1 MSEQILEQN
10 PYPYLDLLE
19 RKLDS
24 KQRAVCCRTGNT
36 IVAAGAG
43 SGKTQ
48 VLATRFAW
56 LVMSQGIKASQIL
69 TLTFTKKAAGEMYE
83 RIYKTLLFF
92 AENPQTPALEKKRA
106 QTALEE
112 FSETHIQTLD
122 SYCNSI
128 VKQAANRYGIRPD
141 FTAGAGDALED
152 IKKLALP
159 YVFSNRE
166 RLCVQQYADAG
177 KLEDFAY
184 NILAEAV
191 NQYTTLA
198 DPPDYFSS
206 TLNDQK
212 TVLVNNW
219 NGLICASPDGE
230 IPEDTTALK
239 TLIARMVPAYK
250 AAAEVS
256 PGIAFIIKS
265 QKFIEVCRAARLKEV
280 QAIEDIYEQ
289 LPVIKDIS
297 DQLKKIKLP
306 GNVKPAVDEYKECI
320 KLLRDSFV
328 VIDSLCKY
336 INQIDDTT
344 DLYSMFDE
352 FTALV
357 NESKRRTGNL
367 TFADISELAL
377 KILNEQEDIR
387 LTEQAAYEKIM
398 IDEFQDNNSKNK
410 ELLFLLNV
418 VPEALNVVPEALE
431 GPQFGQKLFFVG
443 DEKQS
448 IYKFRG
454 ADVSVFNNLKYELGD
469 DAFLQMNYNYRSS
482 NGLLAIFNHVFGDH
496 NLIFDN
502 TTTRKFEAKYLV
514 PAVQYDPEKRREVPE
529 EELDDKIRK
538 LLTIELLDTTSLDK
552 DIHFNTKDQLA
563 IEIAQ
568 TIAHIRTES
577 VKDHVPIP
585 YSSFAVLDRG
595 RTDRR
600 YLIKWFNVF
609 NIPYTLDMNT
619 SIFSDGPIND
629 IYNFIQLCVYPQ
641 DKISKAGY
649 LASPFANLSEQ
660 SVEAVLAGED
670 PQQWTDEGEKEKYNR
685 AWNFYETQRILTLSR
700 PLTKTLEVLWNDC
713 GYRYETMLS
722 YRKSL
727 YAEQFDMLFEL
738 ARQTDQNDKGIAWFA
753 DQLSQIKDKEIS
765 SFGDDVEIN
774 IDEITYPIEKG
785 DAVNI
790 MTIHKSKGLQ
800 FEFVFVYGCTD
811 VSKRSKDSQF
821 YFDKENGLT
830 IKPVDG
836 SKNFFYLRQE
846 QRAMQEELA
855 EFRRLIYVAITRAQL
870 SVHIVGS
877 WKEAETDADTRQDS
891 FHLIENM
898 VRFYCTPDSQ
908 FKRPFAFHKIEP
920 VTREEMKE
928 LLYATNSQDS
938 EKTTLDL
945 ARQLY
950 QGEPAVKYEWP
961 VSNRKT
967 PSSLEKD
974 YVPEAAQDGDTG
986 STLDGTT
993 DILQG
998 VDFSAADFGTLVH
1011 AFLEAQAKG
1020 IPCDKFEPEPKL
1032 LKNLGESPEKLES
1045 ILQEC
1050 RSMCQNFAAS
1060 ELGQQLENC
1069 KSAGSFYRA
1078 EWAFRMFLD
1087 GYIFTGSIDLIF
1099 QNADGTYTIVDYKSD
1114 KEIDSEKY
1122 RGQQDCYK
1130 KAASRMLNVSEDKIS
1145 CWLYFLRHHLFSK
1158 I

>member
-1 MSEQILEQN
+1 MSEQIIDTDQ
-10 PYPYLDLLE
+10 YAYLDLLE
-19 RKLDS
+19 KKLDS
-24 KQRAVCCRTGNT
+24 KQKAVCCRQGNT

-56 LVMSQGIKASQIL
+56 LVMSVGIRASQIL

-83 RIYKTLLFF
+83 RIYGTLLFF
-92 AENPQTPALEKKRA
+92 AENPETPPLEKKRA
-106 QTALEE
+106 REALEE
-112 FSETHIQTLD
+112 FSEAHIQTLD

-128 VKQAANRYGIRPD
+128 VKQAVNRYGIRPD
-141 FTAGAGDALED
+141 FTAGASDAFED

-166 RLCVQQYADAG
+166 RACVQQYADAG

-184 NILAEAV
+184 DILAKAV
-191 NQYTTLA
+191 SEYTTLA
-198 DPPDYFSS
+198 DPPDYFCSK
-206 TLNDQK
+206 LEDQK
-212 TVLVNNW
+212 KVLIASW
-219 NGLICASPDGE
+219 NGLICALPDGE
-230 IPEDTTALK
+230 VPDDTTPLK
-239 TLIARMVPAYK
+239 TLIAQLIPAY
-250 AAAEVS
+250 ARAHEVS
-256 PGIAFIIKS
+256 PGTVFINS
-265 QKFIEVCRAARLKEV
+265 LREPVEYFNSMVLRQV
-280 QAIEDIYEQ
+280 QDINGIIEQ
-289 LPVIKDIS
+289 LGVINGAAD
-297 DQLKKIKLP
+297 LVNKIKLP
-306 GNVKPAVDEYKECI
+306 GGKVKPEVEELKDYI
-320 KLLRDSFV
+320 RLLRQTFEVINSFCTYVGQLDS
-328 VIDSLCKY
+328 
-336 INQIDDTT
+336 TA
-344 DLYSMFDE
+344 DLYSMFDD

-357 NESKRRTGNL
+357 NESKRSTGNL

-387 LTEQAAYEKIM
+387 LAEQAAYEKIM

-410 ELLFLLNV
+410 DLLFILNKIPG
-418 VPEALNVVPEALE
+418 VPEPVE
-431 GPQFGQKLFFVG
+431 GQKLFFVG

-454 ADVSVFNNLKYELGD
+454 ADVSVFNNLKTELGP
-469 DAFLQMNYNYRSS
+469 DALMQMNYNYRSA
-482 NGLLAIFNHVFGDH
+482 NELLTIFNRIFGEN
-496 NLIFDN
+496 NLLFDN
-502 TTTRKFEAKYLV
+502 TTDKPFEAKYTV
-514 PAVQYDPEKRREVPE
+514 PAIKYDPVKRQEVPQGK
-529 EELDDKIRK
+529 LDDKSRK
-538 LLTIELLDTTSLDK
+538 ILSVNLFDSTDLDK
-552 DIHFNTKDQLA
+552 ETYFNTKDQLA
-563 IEIAQ
+563 IYIAQ
-568 TIAHIRTES
+568 EIVRFRTES
-577 VKDHVPIP
+577 AKLHVHVP

-629 IYNFIQLCVYPQ
+629 IYNFIQLCVYP
-641 DKISKAGY
+641 DDSISLAGY

-670 PQQWTDEGEKEKYNR
+670 PEQWTDEIEKNKYRR
-685 AWNFYETQRILTLSR
+685 AWDFYQTQRILTLSR

-765 SFGDDVEIN
+765 TFGDEVEIN
-774 IDEITYPIEKG
+774 IDELTYPIEKS

-800 FEFVFVYGCTD
+800 FEFVFVYGCTN
-811 VSKRSKDSQF
+811 VTKRSKDSQF

-855 EFRRLIYVAITRAQL
+855 EFRRLIYVAITRAELKVQ
-870 SVHIVGS
+870 IVGS
-877 WKEAETDADTRQDS
+877 WKEVPTNSDTKEDS
-891 FHLIENM
+891 FHLIENL
-898 VRFYCTPDSQ
+898 VRYYCSESYTGE
-908 FKRPFAFHKIEP
+908 RPFAFKKIEP
-920 VTREEMKE
+920 VAREDMKE
-928 LLYATNSQDS
+928 LLSATNKLEQ
-938 EKTTLDL
+938 ET
-945 ARQLY
+945 AQLKKVRDFY
-950 QGEPAVKYEWP
+950 QSTPPAVKYEWP
-961 VSNRKT
+961 LSNRKT

-974 YVPEAAQDGDTG
+974 YIPQAAQDGDSG
-986 STLDGTT
+986 SRLDGTD

-998 VDFSAADFGTLVH
+998 VDFNAADFGTLVH

-1020 IPCDKFEPEPKL
+1020 VDCNKFEPEPKL
-1032 LKNLGESPEKLES
+1032 LKNLNESPEKLKS
-1045 ILQEC
+1045 VLQEC
-1050 RSMCQNFAAS
+1050 RSMCREFAAS
-1060 ELGQQLENC
+1060 NLGQQLEQS
-1069 KSAGSFYRA
+1069 KLAARFFRA

-1087 GYIFTGSIDLIF
+1087 NYIFTGSIDLIF
-1099 QNADGTYTIVDYKSD
+1099 ENADDTWTIVDYKSD
-1114 KEIDSEKY
+1114 QQIDSEKY
-1122 RGQQDCYK
+1122 RGQQDCYR
-1130 KAASRMLNVSEDKIS
+1130 KAASRMLNVPEDKIE
-1145 CWLYFLRHHLFSK
+1145 CWLYFLRHKEAVKL
-1158 I
+1158 